1 MFFSSLPVKCFS
13 MPPLCLCGECF
24 PKQIHHRRTKD
35 TKLAQSFAFILAA
48 SYDAAGNAHDNKIKE
63 VDAMKFPGGLN
74 IQQMMKQAQVMQEKM
89 SKEMEELRTEASAG
103 GGVVTVEMKGNHE
116 IVSLKIDPE
125 AVKEG
130 DVEMLQDMILAAINE
145 ANRKV
150 DEAMKGKLGGMLPP
164 GMGGLLG

>member
-1 MFFSSLPVKCFS
+1 LP
-13 MPPLCLCGECF
+13 
-24 PKQIHHRRTKD
+24 
-35 TKLAQSFAFILAA
+35 FAILNCRLVAFVSNE
-48 SYDAAGNAHDNKIKE
+48 SYDAFKSKVQINNDSRE
-63 VDAMKFPGGLN
+63 VSAMKFPGGFN

-89 SKEMEELRTEASAG
+89 QKEMEELRVDASAG
-103 GGVVTVEMKGNHE
+103 GGVVNVEMKGNHE
-116 IVSLKIDPE
+116 IISLKIDPE

-164 GMGGLLG
+164 GLGGLLG